1 MGCQAQGDGM
11 SVSRVMGCRPGRRM
25 RRACKGTHVT
35 YMQTDREGVV
45 GDHLVHQLDALA
57 EALRIEPQL
66 RADQEELAT
75 SSDAS

>member
-1 MGCQAQGDGM
+1 
-11 SVSRVMGCRPGRRM
+11 M